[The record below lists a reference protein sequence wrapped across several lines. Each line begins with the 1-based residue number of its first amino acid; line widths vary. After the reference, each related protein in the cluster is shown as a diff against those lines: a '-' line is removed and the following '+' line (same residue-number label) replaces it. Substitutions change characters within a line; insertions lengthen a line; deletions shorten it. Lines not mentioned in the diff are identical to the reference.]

1 MLNFKNLFKE
11 KVNIYKNVP
20 KKLALDNPKKV
31 SAVIPNY
38 NYANY
43 IIERIDSIL
52 QQTYPIYELVII
64 DDKSTDNSVEVIDKK
79 LKKVQ
84 KKYSDLKVSFIKR
97 DTNSGNVFCG
107 WQNAFKYSTGDFLWI
122 CEADDSCSPLFLE
135 NVMKGFDNPNT
146 ILSYCESLTMDEN
159 NVILMKD
166 LREWIDI
173 FQTGKWNEDY
183 DNTGDMELAST
194 LCINNTIANVS
205 GAVFRKLPSVNFEE
219 MLKTAQTFR
228 LAGDWYFYTKVLEHG
243 DIHYCKTSLNYHRMQ
258 SKSVTLTT
266 SAKQEYEEIC
276 RIQDDIMKRVTLSEE
291 VKERVMKRRAD
302 KRRCFEIEEQNN
314 Q

>member
-11 KVNIYKNVP
+11 KINIYKHVP
-20 KKLALDNPKKV
+20 KKLVLDNPKKV

-52 QQTYPIYELVII
+52 HQTYPLYELVII
-64 DDKSTDNSVEVIDKK
+64 DDKSTDNSVEVIEKK
-79 LKKVQ
+79 LKKVE
-84 KKYSDLKVSFIKR
+84 KKYPDLKVTFIKN
-97 DTNSGNVFCG
+97 DVNTGNVFCG
-107 WQNAFKYSTGDFLWI
+107 WQYAFKYSSGVFLWI
-122 CEADDSCSPLFLE
+122 FEADDSCSPLFLE
-135 NVMKGFDNPNT
+135 NGMKGFDNPNT

-205 GAVFRKLPSVNFEE
+205 GAVFRKLPSVDFED

-266 SAKQEYEEIC
+266 SAKQEYDEIC
-276 RIQDDIMKRVTLSEE
+276 RIQDDIMKRVTLTEE
-291 VKERVMKRRAD
+291 VKEKVFKRRDD
-302 KRRCFEIEEQNN
+302 KRRCYEIEQQNN